1 MQQQTERTVDIEQ
14 FLQHLSRQESA
25 AHEAE
30 MPWEEPPQPNI
41 QPEAEEDVQETIHVY
56 FVREEEAAHKD
67 VRIVESTPPISP
79 QRKSDLPAYT
89 TILFYIFLIFS
100 CLALQLYLVFNPQT
114 ASVTLVPRSQTVT
127 LAATVQLGRLL
138 NPLTLR
144 QSQTVPTTG
153 TGHQDAKLAQG
164 TITFYNGQFASVF
177 VPAGTILTGARG
189 IRIITNQDVTI
200 PSANPPVFGQATIA
214 AHAIQPGRTG
224 NIPAYDI
231 SVACCAASV
240 LAKNINPFIGGQDA
254 RDFSTVRKQDIHMPA
269 AQLISTINLSMQEAL
284 LGQLSPLEQLQLLP
298 CRPTV
303 NPDHPVGAE
312 ATHVTV
318 DVSETCSAAAYTSG
332 ELVNRAT
339 DLLTR
344 RAEPKV
350 KTGYRLQGAVR
361 VSVLQA
367 SLTSAA
373 HPLVFLSVKASAT
386 WTYALTQSVQQQ
398 IKTRIAGRTKQ
409 EALQLLKSLPGIESA
424 EVRWGDDSK
433 LPKNPGYIHL
443 TLIVPL

>member
-1 MQQQTERTVDIEQ
+1 MRQQTERTVDIEQ
-14 FLQHLSRQESA
+14 FLKRLNRQESA
-25 AHEAE
+25 GHEKE
-30 MPWEEPPQPNI
+30 LPREEPPQPNTKY
-41 QPEAEEDVQETIHVY
+41 EADEDRQETIHVY
-56 FVREEEAAHKD
+56 FVREEKAPQIN
-67 VRIVESTPPISP
+67 VRVVESTPPGSP
-79 QRKSDLPAYT
+79 QSKSDLPAYT
-89 TILFYIFLIFS
+89 TILFFIFLIFS
-100 CLALQLYLVFNPQT
+100 CLALQLYLVFNPST
-114 ASVTLVPRSQTVT
+114 ASVTLVPRAQTVT
-127 LAATVQLGRLL
+127 LSATVQLGRLL

-153 TGHQDAKLAQG
+153 KGHQDAKLAQG

-177 VPAGTILTGARG
+177 VPAGTILIGA
-189 IRIITNQDVTI
+189 
-200 PSANPPVFGQATIA
+200 
-214 AHAIQPGRTG
+214 HEPGRTG

-231 SVACCAASV
+231 SVACCAVSV

-254 RDFSTVRKQDIHMPA
+254 RDFSTVRKQDIHTPA
-269 AQLISTINLSMQEAL
+269 AQLLSQLNRSMHGAL

-298 CRPTV
+298 CRPTQ
-303 NPDHPVGAE
+303 NSDHPVGAE

-318 DVSETCSAAAYTSG
+318 DVSETCSAAAYTNG
-332 ELVNRAT
+332 ELVKRAT

-361 VSVLQA
+361 VSVEQA

-373 HPLVFLSVKASAT
+373 HPLVFLSIQASGT
-386 WTYALTQSVQQQ
+386 WIYALTHVVQQQ
-398 IKTRIAGRTKQ
+398 IKTRIAGRAKQ
-409 EALQLLKSLPGIESA
+409 DALRILASLPGIASA

-443 TLIVPL
+443 TLIVT